1 MIKYRFRFNFFGQ
14 RVFAF
19 SQVIIFPLSLFSLM
33 VFIGCMGGT
42 VNSYSVVPIELP
54 NTVFAIDSVIAS
66 IGSQSDNYQVIL
78 EDLRSSLSIETR
90 SSLRQEITNLIQ
102 THVLISSSEFRC
114 NIEFIRSRIARELR
128 KIRNDFAQEINMI
141 GLLPAIPLL
150 EEDPLEPFI
159 SNVVPSAVDVGLA
172 PDRRLT
178 LDVYG
183 FDFKSRP
190 ITVELVGF
198 RGRRNVTR
206 ALGILSE
213 FHMVL
218 DLSGNGAALDDS
230 FQQIVFSWDH
240 EPQCVVPVL
249 NSAHCYLCSTYTVTT
264 ESDTL
269 LIKPGLIRGDQDFH
283 GHGPLIEFSFRLYID
298 AIGMSLRADYSF
310 EGYES
315 RNENFLIPIGDFTS
329 VSEHSTIIL
338 YEVTDPRDR
347 IISFNSKDYL
357 ELRYYDSNHM
367 DDVFTFNDDEPI
379 SKLVFIGDLEG
390 DEAGIRS
397 GVTAYLNEI
406 ELFIERRSYE

>member
-1 MIKYRFRFNFFGQ
+1 M
-14 RVFAF
+14 
-19 SQVIIFPLSLFSLM
+19 
-33 VFIGCMGGT
+33 
-42 VNSYSVVPIELP
+42 
-54 NTVFAIDSVIAS
+54 
-66 IGSQSDNYQVIL
+66 
-78 EDLRSSLSIETR
+78 
-90 SSLRQEITNLIQ
+90 
-102 THVLISSSEFRC
+102 
-114 NIEFIRSRIARELR
+114 
-128 KIRNDFAQEINMI
+128 
-141 GLLPAIPLL
+141 
-150 EEDPLEPFI
+150 
-159 SNVVPSAVDVGLA
+159 
-172 PDRRLT
+172 
-178 LDVYG
+178 
-183 FDFKSRP
+183 
-190 ITVELVGF
+190 
-198 RGRRNVTR
+198 TR